1 MVKVIVEENGQTE
14 AKLDGEFVLAA
25 TFEKIEGGA
34 QILIAGG
41 GDIHPKDFMIM
52 LGRIVVEVTK
62 RHLED
67 PKLRELAYI
76 HLLRKV
82 TEALKKT
89 VLEEKRGKRNED

>member
-34 QILIAGG
+34 QILIAGV

-52 LGRIVVEVTK
+52 LGRIVVEVTM

-67 PKLRELAYI
+67 PKLREFTYI
-76 HLLRKV
+76 HLLGEV
-82 TEALKKT
+82 TKALKKT
-89 VLEEKRGKRNED
+89 VLEEKRGKRNKD